1 MVSGMDILEYL
12 VSNPG
17 LFHLAEH
24 IVSFLDD
31 TSVAHLRLVSK
42 YSNELLE
49 NIWRNRARK
58 EAFRLCEQKLTIYAD
73 EAFNEIEI
81 SIFKSWPEWKNA
93 LREIENLPHWS
104 ERKT

>member
-58 EAFRLCEQKLTIYAD
+58 EASRLCEQKLKIYAD
-73 EAFNEIEI
+73 EAFNEIEL
-81 SIFKSWPEWKNA
+81 SIFESWP
-93 LREIENLPHWS
+93 
-104 ERKT
+104 